1 MHRHALKMMQI
12 ALVLLFIIFAFF
24 PFYMMLKNSL
34 EPYAKIVSL
43 DFHFLPGSGFYF
55 ENYLHIFS
63 HYPVIRWLGNSL
75 LVSGTAIAANLVFDT
90 AAAFAL
96 SRLQFKGRSVMFLLI
111 LSTLIIPIHVIIVPL
126 YMLIVNMGW
135 LNTYWGLIVP
145 VMISPFGI
153 FLLRQSFVQIPKE
166 LDEAALIDGTSRLGV
181 LYRIILPN
189 SLPALGTLVVIK
201 FMWIWGDYMWPS
213 LIIQN
218 EKLRTLPV
226 GIASFQNS
234 GGTMAWDMVIT
245 GSVIAVVPIIIMFV
259 YLQKYFISGLTEGAV
274 KG

>member
-1 MHRHALKMMQI
+1 MRLYTLKTAQI
-12 ALVLLFIIFAFF
+12 VLVILFIAFAFF

-34 EPYAKIVSL
+34 EPYVKIVSL
-43 DFHFLPGSGFYF
+43 DFHFLPSSGLYLD
-55 ENYLHIFS
+55 NYIHIFQS
-63 HYPVIRWLGNSL
+63 YPLMRWLGNSL
-75 LVSGTAIAANLVFDT
+75 LISVTAIIANIVFDT

-96 SRLQFKGRSVMFLLI
+96 SRLQFKGRNVMFLLI

-126 YMLIVNMGW
+126 YMLIVNLGW
-135 LNTYWGLIVP
+135 LNSYWGLIVP
-145 VMISPFGI
+145 MIISPFGI

-189 SLPALGTLVVIK
+189 SLPAIGTLVVIK

-245 GSVIAVVPIIIMFV
+245 GSVIAVVPIIVMFV
-259 YLQKYFISGLTEGAV
+259 YLQKYFITGLTEGAV